1 VGGAGS
7 LLFVLAGAFR
17 RRWRS
22 ASGWLSL
29 AVAGFATGTALAAH
43 ARLLIF
49 SCRNRLEWTVG
60 IAIGLA
66 GLLTALSLA
75 RAIASRLASPVNPAE
90 VAPTPVERRRFGLAW
105 TDAFTPQRFFWMFV
119 LALYGILMVFNGR
132 YRDFPI
138 GLFALP
144 CIGFLL
150 LSLLRSRDGMQT
162 PMVEERMLAIWL
174 VLLGTGVVV
183 EEIGANA
190 VSWGWLL
197 LNLALA
203 LPVLL
208 DWLRPRRQR

>member
-1 VGGAGS
+1 
-7 LLFVLAGAFR
+7 
-17 RRWRS
+17 
-22 ASGWLSL
+22 
-29 AVAGFATGTALAAH
+29 
-43 ARLLIF
+43 
-49 SCRNRLEWTVG
+49 
-60 IAIGLA
+60 
-66 GLLTALSLA
+66 
-75 RAIASRLASPVNPAE
+75 
-90 VAPTPVERRRFGLAW
+90 
-105 TDAFTPQRFFWMFV
+105 MFV

-150 LSLLRSRDGMQT
+150 LALLRTREGVLM

-174 VLLGTGVVV
+174 VLLGASVVV
-183 EEIGANA
+183 QEIGANA

-208 DWLRPRRQR
+208 AWYQAAAGARRRSY